1 MRGVGRS
8 HRLEEQKAG
17 DRMKPEEL
25 YERHRAVLPDWISL
39 YYEKPIELVRG
50 EGYRV
55 WDSEGNEYLDFF
67 GGIVTTISGH
77 AVPEIVEAVKEQ
89 AQKIFH
95 SSTLYLIE
103 SQVRLAEKLISL
115 SPISGEQKV
124 FFVGSGSEANEA
136 ALLFATTYRSS
147 SEVIALRGSYHGG
160 SFGTMGITGQGS
172 WRPTPRTALD
182 VSYAMPP
189 HRSYSPLYGRHDD
202 PEELARACA
211 EDVRS
216 LIETSTTGRVAAF
229 IAEPIQGVGG
239 FVELPPA
246 YLSRV
251 KEILDEYGV
260 LFVSDE
266 VQTAF
271 GRTGSHFWGIEQ
283 SGVEPDLI
291 TMAKGLGNG
300 LAIGAVMGRAEVID
314 SLSPKQHISTFGGNP
329 ISTAGALANL
339 EYILKNDLQKN
350 ADEVGGYLK
359 ERLVALAGEHRC
371 VGEVRGRGLM
381 LAIEIVGP
389 GGEPDGDAAARFLEA
404 CRERGVL
411 VGKGG
416 LRGNA
421 IRIAPPLTITR
432 EAAGRAAEV
441 FDEALTEVESKE
453 RVG

>member
-1 MRGVGRS
+1 MRPG
-8 HRLEEQKAG
+8 
-17 DRMKPEEL
+17 EL
-25 YERHRAVLPDWISL
+25 HERHRAVLPAWLSL
-39 YYEKPIELVRG
+39 YYERPIELVRG
-50 EGYRV
+50 EGFRV

-77 AVPEIVEAVKEQ
+77 AVPEIVEAVREQ
-89 AQKIFH
+89 AGKILH

-136 ALLFATTYRSS
+136 ALLFATQYRGS

-160 SFGTMGITGQGS
+160 SFGTMGITGQSS

-189 HRSYSPLYGRHDD
+189 HRSYSPLYGRFED

-239 FVELPPA
+239 FIELPPA

-251 KEILDEYGV
+251 KEILDEHGI

-300 LAIGAVMGRAEVID
+300 LTIGAVMGRAEVID
-314 SLSPKQHISTFGGNP
+314 ALSPKLHISTFGGNP

-339 EYILKNDLQKN
+339 EYILENGLQQN
-350 ADEVGGYLK
+350 AEEVGSYLK
-359 ERLVALAGEHRC
+359 ERLLKLAGEHPA

-381 LAIEIVGP
+381 LAIELVGP
-389 GGEPDGDAAARFLEA
+389 GGEPDPAAAAAFMEA

-416 LRGNA
+416 LKGNA
-421 IRIAPPLTITR
+421 IRISPPLTVTR
-432 EAAGRAAEV
+432 EAAGEAVRV
-441 FDEALTEVESKE
+441 FEEALSSVEAGG
-453 RVG
+453 RVA